1 MARIFAPEIIRF
13 TLLFRGSGRTTVT
26 AFSRVLSFR
35 FRSDIGLHTLAVEE
49 EMMRLHLFVLGA
61 FIIVGGSA
69 PRAALFAEEPPPLKL
84 VQKIELSDIRTGEPE
99 VSADLLAKNLTT
111 TRMPGVQN
119 HFDHLTPDLKGNRIF
134 VVPEDNK
141 SVEVYDIRSGKFIH
155 SIKGIGVGH
164 SVVYRADIDRIFVTD
179 GSDGDLK
186 LFNGTTYELLKSVKL
201 LADSDATGYDPVTH
215 YLYIADGGLDAK
227 LNYTFLEIVN
237 TDSGEKVGQIKIDSN
252 RLEAMVVEKSG
263 SRLFLNMTEK
273 NSIGVIDRERQAVAA
288 VWPLACK
295 VNVSVA
301 MDERHHR
308 LFVACRDG
316 NMNVLDSDTGK
327 VLQNLPISTGVDDM
341 TFDPASQRVY
351 VAAGEGFVNVFKE
364 TDADHYRA
372 IGKIPTG
379 PLGKTGLLV
388 PQRKE
393 YFVAVPPHGTTCAE
407 VLVFAVQ

>member
-1 MARIFAPEIIRF
+1 
-13 TLLFRGSGRTTVT
+13 
-26 AFSRVLSFR
+26 
-35 FRSDIGLHTLAVEE
+35 
-49 EMMRLHLFVLGA
+49 MRLFQRNVFWFAALVIA
-61 FIIVGGSA
+61 AWTV
-69 PRAALFAEEPPPLKL
+69 PRAFVFAEDTPPLKL
-84 VQKIELSDIRTGEPE
+84 VKTIELKDIRSSEPD
-99 VSADLLAKNLTT
+99 VSADQLAKNLTT
-111 TRMPGVQN
+111 TRMVGVQN
-119 HFDHLTPDLKGNRIF
+119 HFDHLTPDLKNNRLF

-141 SVEVYDIRSGKFIH
+141 SIEVYDIRTGKFVH

-186 LFNGTTYELLKSVKL
+186 IFNGTTYELLKSVKL

-215 YLYIADGGLDAK
+215 DLYIADGGLDAK

-237 TDSGEKVGQIKIDSN
+237 TDTGEKLGQIKIDSN
-252 RLEAMVVEKSG
+252 RLEAMAVEKAG

-273 NSIGVIDRERQAVAA
+273 NSIGVIDRKKQAVAA
-288 VWPLACK
+288 VWPLSGCK
-295 VNVSVA
+295 VNASVA
-301 MDERHHR
+301 IDEKNHR
-308 LFVACRDG
+308 LFAACRDG

-351 VAAGEGFVNVFKE
+351 VATGEGFVNVYKE
-364 TDADHYRA
+364 VDPDHYKA
-372 IGKIPTG
+372 IGKISTG

-388 PQRKE
+388 PALKE
-393 YFVAVPPHGTTCAE
+393 YFVAVPPHGDQCAT

>member
-1 MARIFAPEIIRF
+1 
-13 TLLFRGSGRTTVT
+13 V
-26 AFSRVLSFR
+26 
-35 FRSDIGLHTLAVEE
+35 
-49 EMMRLHLFVLGA
+49 
-61 FIIVGGSA
+61 
-69 PRAALFAEEPPPLKL
+69 
-84 VQKIELSDIRTGEPE
+84 
-99 VSADLLAKNLTT
+99 
-111 TRMPGVQN
+111 
-119 HFDHLTPDLKGNRIF
+119 
-134 VVPEDNK
+134 
-141 SVEVYDIRSGKFIH
+141 H

-179 GSDGDLK
+179 GLDGDLK
-186 LFNGTTYELLKSVKL
+186 IFNGTTYELLKTVKL

-215 YLYIADGGLDAK
+215 NLYIADGGLDAK
-227 LNYTFLEIVN
+227 LNHTFLEIVN
-237 TDSGEKVGQIKIDSN
+237 TDSGEKVGQIKINSN

-273 NSIGVIDRERQAVAA
+273 NSIGVIDREKQSVAA
-288 VWPLACK
+288 VWPLTCK

-301 MDERHHR
+301 MDEKNHR

-327 VLQNLPISTGVDDM
+327 VLQNLPISTGVDD
-341 TFDPASQRVY
+341 TVFDPASQRVY

-364 TDADHYRA
+364 IDADHYKA

-388 PQRKE
+388 PQLKE

-407 VLVFAVQ
+407 VLVFAVK